1 MAGGYVGKI
10 LKVDLATKS
19 ISTKPINEEVA
30 RKYLGGKGYAV
41 YLLYQYLKEYELKGS
56 SPQDIVPLGK
66 ENVLIFA
73 TGPGTGVSR
82 FPSPGRHHVMAL
94 KSPLTGSIGSAN
106 TGGEW
111 GAFLKRAGFDAIVV
125 EGASEVPVYLAIV
138 DGKAE
143 IRDARDL
150 WGKNSFDICRMLK
163 SVVEGKNTSVTCI
176 GPAGEN
182 LVPIAAIMNDEHRA
196 AGRTGLGAV
205 MGSKKLKAIVVSGD
219 RDVPVA
225 KPEELRSVEDR
236 CLDAMRK
243 NPVTGEGLPT
253 YGTAV
258 LVNIINNA
266 GALPYE
272 NWQRGV
278 NPDAESISGE
288 TLAEKY
294 LTKKRACWACTI
306 GCGRV
311 TSVKSGPFQILS
323 SEGPEYETIWALGSS
338 TGVKELDAVVK
349 ANHYCDELGMDP
361 ISLGS
366 TIAAAMELNERG
378 YIPEEDLQG
387 LDLKFGNAAAMVE
400 AVWRTAYKVGFGKH
414 LASGSKKLC
423 EAYGHPE
430 LSMSVKGL
438 EMPAYDPRAVKGI
451 GLNYATSNRGGCH
464 VTGYTISPEI
474 VGLPEKIDPL
484 TIEGKAQWVKTF
496 QDFTCVVNSTVNC
509 LFTTFA
515 LGVKDFAELLSA
527 VTGWDISEDE
537 ILKIGERI
545 YNLERVII
553 NKFGFDGKDDT
564 LPSRLLKEPAPEGPA
579 KGQVADLEK
588 MKEEYYKL
596 RGWVN
601 GIPTP
606 DKLRELEIKV

>member
-205 MGSKKLKAIVVSGD
+205 MGSKKLKAIVVSG
-219 RDVPVA
+219 VA
-225 KPEELRSVEDR
+225 NLW
-236 CLDAMRK
+236 
-243 NPVTGEGLPT
+243 N
-253 YGTAV
+253 
-258 LVNIINNA
+258 
-266 GALPYE
+266 
-272 NWQRGV
+272 
-278 NPDAESISGE
+278 
-288 TLAEKY
+288 
-294 LTKKRACWACTI
+294 
-306 GCGRV
+306 
-311 TSVKSGPFQILS
+311 
-323 SEGPEYETIWALGSS
+323 SS
-338 TGVKELDAVVK
+338 TG
-349 ANHYCDELGMDP
+349 
-361 ISLGS
+361 
-366 TIAAAMELNERG
+366 
-378 YIPEEDLQG
+378 
-387 LDLKFGNAAAMVE
+387 
-400 AVWRTAYKVGFGKH
+400 KH
-414 LASGSKKLC
+414 
-423 EAYGHPE
+423 
-430 LSMSVKGL
+430 
-438 EMPAYDPRAVKGI
+438 
-451 GLNYATSNRGGCH
+451 N
-464 VTGYTISPEI
+464 
-474 VGLPEKIDPL
+474 
-484 TIEGKAQWVKTF
+484 Q
-496 QDFTCVVNSTVNC
+496 
-509 LFTTFA
+509 
-515 LGVKDFAELLSA
+515 
-527 VTGWDISEDE
+527 
-537 ILKIGERI
+537 
-545 YNLERVII
+545 
-553 NKFGFDGKDDT
+553 
-564 LPSRLLKEPAPEGPA
+564 
-579 KGQVADLEK
+579 
-588 MKEEYYKL
+588 
-596 RGWVN
+596 
-601 GIPTP
+601 
-606 DKLRELEIKV
+606 